1 MRGGRGGRVPNSRSV
16 APTPARKGYAAAA
29 SRRESDVSLCSNRPS
44 SVSLSHAIPCP
55 PISDRSYQS
64 AALRSVN
71 AYLSSLSTA
80 TLRPPLPSARD
91 ITKAFDDVLSR
102 LDWPMPVGV
111 ASTLEDDLPS
121 ILSNLRC
128 PVKLSKSALKA
139 PGTPHSWPPLLAALH
154 WLVQLARFRDYR
166 SSSQSFAEG
175 NNVLQYHFQS
185 FALFMEGDDEA
196 VKALDQEQFRQ
207 TEEHVAK
214 LMATVESLEKEAS
227 DLEKRAEAIRSGPSP
242 RETTEKERA
251 LLKDDI
257 KKFDV
262 MIESWKE
269 KLLSAEKLLGEK
281 EEGLDAKIRE
291 NQRISEENEE
301 LRKRIGSQVMNVR
314 DAERT
319 KKELQAMERDVA
331 EAEIGRNVLEEKS
344 WELEADIDRKL
355 KELESLVE
363 QANHTIKKLK
373 LGCDFQYVLKAEGS
387 SAAEVLGEDYKTVL
401 KPFLNEAADET
412 KKSSVAKLEEKIYL
426 QQQSREKSILL
437 DERKE
442 LLSILQ
448 KKIDEAEA
456 RSILLKREVDDHT
469 SRCSAEAERMMK
481 DRESREHQLL
491 IMEEEAENFLKDSEL
506 KLQKSIR
513 ESDEEI
519 QMCASE
525 LVALIDAVS
534 EYKECMESLV
544 GEIQADLSET
554 TQAIVDAHKA
564 FLSARLMSAGQSAS
578 LCGSKRAHALLTS

>member
-44 SVSLSHAIPCP
+44 SVSLSHA
-55 PISDRSYQS
+55 S

-139 PGTPHSWPPLLAALH
+139 REHLTP
-154 WLVQLARFRDYR
+154 RFRDYR

-214 LMATVESLEKEAS
+214 LMAT
-227 DLEKRAEAIRSGPSP
+227 
-242 RETTEKERA
+242 TTEKERA

-355 KELESLVE
+355 KELESL
-363 QANHTIKKLK
+363 
-373 LGCDFQYVLKAEGS
+373 AEGS

-448 KKIDEAEA
+448 KKIDE
-456 RSILLKREVDDHT
+456 EVDDHT

-554 TQAIVDAHKA
+554 TQAIVDAHKV